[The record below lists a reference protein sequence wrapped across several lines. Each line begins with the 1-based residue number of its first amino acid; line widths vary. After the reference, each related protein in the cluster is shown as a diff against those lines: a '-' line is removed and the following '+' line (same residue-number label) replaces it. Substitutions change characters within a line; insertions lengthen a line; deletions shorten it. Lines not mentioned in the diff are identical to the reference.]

1 MELSRKDT
9 QMNDIVNKQK
19 NKITKYK
26 KEIAELRE
34 IIQKLKLDN
43 QEKIAQNRL
52 SVNSLADEI

>member
-9 QMNDIVNKQK
+9 QMNDIVSKQK

-52 SVNSLADEI
+52 SVNSLAD

>member
-9 QMNDIVNKQK
+9 QMNDIVSKQK

-52 SVNSLADEI
+52 SLNSLTEEI

>member
-9 QMNDIVNKQK
+9 QMNDIVSKQK

-52 SVNSLADEI
+52 SLNSLAD